1 LLDSVVIKLE
11 GGSDYDLGVLDLPDP
26 EEEDKKSES
35 TVETSERREGK
46 RKKER
51 KESKEVS
58 TVVYLQCCGTGT
70 TEGTVTFCLS
80 GTGSEMH
87 SVSVAGFGSGSKIKW
102 NKSKKKLK

>member
-1 LLDSVVIKLE
+1 MIKLE

-26 EEEDKKSES
+26 EEEDKKPES

-58 TVVYLQCCGTGT
+58 TCVYLQR
-70 TEGTVTFCLS
+70 L
-80 GTGSEMH
+80 
-87 SVSVAGFGSGSKIKW
+87 W
-102 NKSKKKLK
+102 NRNRNAFRFRSRNWIRIQNKME